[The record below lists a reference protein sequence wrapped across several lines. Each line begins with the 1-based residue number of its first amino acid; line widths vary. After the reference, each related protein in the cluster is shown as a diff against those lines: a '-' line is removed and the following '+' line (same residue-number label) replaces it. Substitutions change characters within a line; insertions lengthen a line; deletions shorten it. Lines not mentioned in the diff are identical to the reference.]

1 MSAPNPSASD
11 VYTDFEA
18 ELQEV
23 LKHKYLESE
32 KLKRD
37 IGFEKAL
44 KDWAERHRAEW
55 RQRQQPGKK

>member
-1 MSAPNPSASD
+1 MSHPNPSTSD
-11 VYTDFEA
+11 AYTAFAA

-44 KDWAERHRAEW
+44 KDWAEQHRSKW
-55 RQRQQPGKK
+55 RQSQQLGKK